1 MPKNP
6 DHSAKLHEP
15 SSGTNMNI
23 SEGKHLAAEQWASYE
38 HFRSFIEHANDIIY
52 AVSPAGLFTFVSPN
66 WREFM
71 GEPAEE
77 ALGRS
82 FEPYVHPEDVHL
94 CREFLEKTLTTGAKQ
109 SGVQYRVQ
117 HRDGT
122 WRWHVSNGSALRDAN
137 GAITGYLGI
146 ARDVT
151 DVKRSEEALQEAFT
165 RLELLA
171 RHVPGALYQ
180 YCRRPD
186 GSAYFPYATA
196 GIRDIYGFTPD
207 QVAHDASPV
216 LGVLHP
222 DDLERVIASVE
233 TSAQTLNDWH
243 AEYRVNHPD
252 GRTIWVEG
260 TSTPM
265 PLPDGSILWHGYIR
279 DITERMLVEKN
290 IREREALLSGI
301 LDNLQDAYF
310 RADLSGHFTFVNP
323 AAPLA
328 YGYSSAAQMIGMPAQ
343 ELYAD
348 RAQREALLN
357 ELRSKES
364 ITDWVVQARRSDGS
378 TFWASM
384 NARLIRDEDGHIIG
398 TEGVVRDITA
408 RKVAEDELHER
419 LRIES
424 LVADLAARFV
434 SVDAEHCGSEI
445 EHALQRI
452 CECVDLDMGAIWQLT
467 ERSNPETMVLK
478 YMYHRDNRPPLPD
491 VIKAQ
496 EYFPWVLE
504 QLRKTGATVA
514 ITDVAALPI
523 EAARDKEVY
532 TRLSVT
538 NNINV
543 PLKDSDGTLIGVLAF
558 STNTERA
565 MSEVAISRLEM
576 FANIMFALLERTY
589 VEVALKESEERYEV
603 VAARSG
609 TYTWE
614 VNVRGLYTFI
624 SPLVERVLGY
634 HSDELVGK
642 KHFYDLAPPEEREAL
657 KEDFLRI
664 MRVGDDMLD
673 YEHRILTSDG
683 RVIWIVTAGV
693 PRRNEQGNVI
703 GYRGWDSDVT
713 ERKQSELALHTL
725 TDRYRE
731 AQHMGRMGHWTFDPA
746 AMEFRGSEQVNRI
759 YGFPPDTVMA
769 YDAIYGLLAQTN
781 AERVATCL
789 FALVADGV
797 PFEEEFAIHPR
808 GTNETRVIWAIG
820 ERVFDDYGQPQ
831 IHGILQDIT
840 ERKAADEQIRLQLR
854 RLNGLRKIDTAI
866 SSSVDL
872 CVSLEVVLEQVLLE
886 LNVDASMIL
895 LYDPNTQTL
904 EHTVNRGFR
913 SPNVGMRNLTLG
925 EGYAGRVVLERTM
938 IHLTGLMKEDCH
950 DSKARWLANEEFV
963 DYYGVPLIAKDE
975 IKGVLEVYHGTP
987 LHPEQGWL
995 AFLET
1000 LAGQAA
1006 IAIDNAQLFQNLQRS
1021 NAELEQRVAERT
1033 AELYRTNAEL
1043 KHANRAKD
1051 AFLANMSHELRT
1063 PLNSIMGMAEVLNE
1077 GLRGPLNE
1085 RQQLYVKNIY
1095 ASGQHLL
1102 SLINDILDLAKIDA
1116 GKINLNLETVSV
1128 NDICQASLIFIKEMA
1143 LKKALE
1149 VSYRATSN
1157 PLIITADARRL
1168 KQILVNLLSNAVK
1181 FTPANGKVALEVHAD
1196 AKQGLVR
1203 FVIRDTGIGIALDEL
1218 PKLFSP
1224 FTQVDSSLTR
1234 AQEGTGLG
1242 LALVRRLVELHGGS
1256 IAVESDVGQ
1265 GSCFT
1270 VSLPWVSE
1278 ENASSLAHPP
1288 IDGLKIAPI
1297 ASRHQ
1302 GTILLVEDHAMTVM
1316 TIKDFLASYGYNV
1329 VSAENGLEAIQMAEA
1344 ITPDL
1349 ILMDIQMPVMDGLE
1363 AMRRLRA
1370 NVRFANTPI
1379 IALTALTMP
1388 GDRERCLQAGANAYL
1403 SKPVN
1408 LKTLLK
1414 MIDSISGDAHP
1425 QAPQQP

>member
-1 MPKNP
+1 MQNNL
-6 DHSAKLHEP
+6 DDSEELLEP
-15 SSGTNMNI
+15 SPGTNMNI
-23 SEGKHLAAEQWASYE
+23 SEGTRLATEQWESYE
-38 HFRSFIEHANDIIY
+38 RFRSFIEHANDIIY
-52 AVSPAGLFTFVSPN
+52 AVSPAGLFTYVSPN

-71 GEPAEE
+71 GEPPEE

-94 CREFLEKTLTTGAKQ
+94 CREFLEKTLTTGTKQ

-117 HRDGT
+117 HRDGS

-171 RHVPGALYQ
+171 RHVPGVLYQ

-196 GIRDIYGFTPD
+196 GIRDIYGVTPE
-207 QVAHDASPV
+207 QVVHDATPV
-216 LGVLHP
+216 LNVLHP
-222 DDLERVIASVE
+222 EDFERVIASIDE
-233 TSAQTLNDWH
+233 SAQTLNDWH

-310 RADLSGHFTFVNP
+310 RADMSGRFTFVNP

-328 YGYSSAAQMIGMPAQ
+328 YGYSSAAQMIGIPAQ

-348 RAQREALLN
+348 AKQRETLLN

-384 NARLIRDEDGHIIG
+384 NARLIRDDDGHIIG

-419 LRIES
+419 LRIET

-434 SVDAEHCGSEI
+434 SVEAEHCGSEI

-452 CECVDLDMGAIWQLT
+452 CECIDLDMGAIWQPADRRDPNTL
-467 ERSNPETMVLK
+467 VLK
-478 YMYHRDNRPPLPD
+478 YMYRRDDGPPLPD
-491 VIKAQ
+491 VVKAQ
-496 EYFPWVLE
+496 ESFPWMLE
-504 QLRKTGATVA
+504 QLRKTGATVVMN
-514 ITDVAALPI
+514 DVAALPM

-532 TRLSVT
+532 TRFNVT
-538 NNINV
+538 NSVNV
-543 PLKDSDGTLIGVLAF
+543 PLQDADGTLIGVLAF
-558 STNTERA
+558 STKKKRTI
-565 MSEVAISRLEM
+565 SEIVVSRIEM
-576 FANIMFALLERTY
+576 FANILFALLERTY
-589 VEVALKESEERYEV
+589 AEVALKESEERYEV
-603 VAARSG
+603 VAAQSG

-614 VNVRGLYTFI
+614 VNVHGLYTFV

-634 HSDELVGK
+634 HPDQLVGK

-664 MRVGDDMLD
+664 MLVGDDMLA

-683 RVIWIVTAGV
+683 LVIWVITAGV
-693 PRRNEQGNVI
+693 PKHDEQSNVI
-703 GYRGWDSDVT
+703 GYRGWDSNVT
-713 ERKQSELALHTL
+713 ERKQSELELRTL
-725 TDRYRE
+725 TERYRE
-731 AQHMGRMGHWTFDPA
+731 AQHMGSIGHWSFDPV
-746 AMEFRGSEQVNRI
+746 AMEFRGSEQTNRI
-759 YGFPPDTVMA
+759 YGFPPGVVMV
-769 YDAIYGLLAQTN
+769 YDDIYALLAQ
-781 AERVATCL
+781 ADVERVANRL
-789 FALVADGV
+789 FALVAEGE
-797 PFEEEFAIHPR
+797 PFEEEFTIHPR
-808 GTNETRVIWAIG
+808 GTNETRVIWSIG
-820 ERVFDDYGQPQ
+820 ERIFDDYGKPQ

-840 ERKAADEQIRLQLR
+840 ERKAAEEQIRLQLR

-866 SSSVDL
+866 SSSIDL
-872 CVSLEVVLEQVLLE
+872 CVSLEVVLEQVLLQ
-886 LNVDASMIL
+886 LNVDACMIL

-904 EHTVNRGFR
+904 EHAINRGFR
-913 SPNVGMRNLTLG
+913 SANIDLGHQTLG
-925 EGYAGRVVLERTM
+925 ESYAGRVVLERTM
-938 IHLTGLMKEDCH
+938 IHIVGLMKED
-950 DSKARWLANEEFV
+950 SQPSEALWLAEDEFV
-963 DYYGVPLIAKDE
+963 DYYGVPLIAKGE
-975 IKGVLEVYHGTP
+975 IKGVLEVYHRTP

-995 AFLET
+995 EFLET

-1033 AELYRTNAEL
+1033 AELHRANAEL

-1116 GKINLNLETVSV
+1116 GKINLNLE
-1128 NDICQASLIFIKEMA
+1128 
-1143 LKKALE
+1143 
-1149 VSYRATSN
+1149 
-1157 PLIITADARRL
+1157 
-1168 KQILVNLLSNAVK
+1168 
-1181 FTPANGKVALEVHAD
+1181 
-1196 AKQGLVR
+1196 
-1203 FVIRDTGIGIALDEL
+1203 
-1218 PKLFSP
+1218 
-1224 FTQVDSSLTR
+1224 
-1234 AQEGTGLG
+1234 
-1242 LALVRRLVELHGGS
+1242 
-1256 IAVESDVGQ
+1256 
-1265 GSCFT
+1265 
-1270 VSLPWVSE
+1270 
-1278 ENASSLAHPP
+1278 
-1288 IDGLKIAPI
+1288 
-1297 ASRHQ
+1297 
-1302 GTILLVEDHAMTVM
+1302 
-1316 TIKDFLASYGYNV
+1316 
-1329 VSAENGLEAIQMAEA
+1329 
-1344 ITPDL
+1344 
-1349 ILMDIQMPVMDGLE
+1349 
-1363 AMRRLRA
+1363 
-1370 NVRFANTPI
+1370 
-1379 IALTALTMP
+1379 
-1388 GDRERCLQAGANAYL
+1388 
-1403 SKPVN
+1403 
-1408 LKTLLK
+1408 
-1414 MIDSISGDAHP
+1414 
-1425 QAPQQP
+1425 